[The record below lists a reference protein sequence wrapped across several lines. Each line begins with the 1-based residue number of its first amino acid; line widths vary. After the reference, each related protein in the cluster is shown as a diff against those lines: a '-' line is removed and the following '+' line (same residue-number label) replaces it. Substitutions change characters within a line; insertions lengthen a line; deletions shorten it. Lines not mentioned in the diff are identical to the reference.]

1 MTRQPLQP
9 VYQQDLP
16 LALSSRSAGHSEAA
30 SSMSMQHLMRNL
42 RTQLRHE
49 HSYVE
54 VLHVHAGQDAPHGRL
69 TAQWTACSG
78 HCVSKGGAIM

>member
-1 MTRQPLQP
+1 
-9 VYQQDLP
+9 
-16 LALSSRSAGHSEAA
+16 
-30 SSMSMQHLMRNL
+30 MSMQHLMRNL